1 MGRSIG
7 SFVLAATPEGRSTAA
22 GCTLESGRL
31 LSGHMYLGGAGAKC
45 KRATL
50 LAAAA
55 AHGCSREACGEG
67 KQSRHAPFLSNLAA
81 QILGL
86 VEPGELH
93 LQWAASSL
101 GAGAP
106 AQPPPRP
113 APPRPAPPRP
123 TLPRPAPRH
132 RCHRLHGACQ
142 IEPQVCACVWWLE
155 GGGRGGP
162 KAVRAGRRYSS
173 ELLQPQRRR
182 GDGTPD
188 GRVRLLERGAGLER
202 WRRPRQARRPSGA
215 GGRAGWRASECVG
228 GGMTGGVRGVGG
240 CACGGGCC
248 SGASRGRGG
257 RVRASKPAASAAA
270 PRSWYRPHACRCQT
284 KGANGLGVSN
294 QSVSRFCGASLVAR
308 LRGCPLLPWALFA
321 GGPVQRCRPAV
332 ALLNLRT
339 APIVEAVATVLP
351 VRALRSDCL
360 RT

>member
-7 SFVLAATPEGRSTAA
+7 FFVLAATPEGRSTAA

-123 TLPRPAPRH
+123 ALPRPAPRH

-155 GGGRGGP
+155 GGGGGVQRPFEPGGGTAVSCFSRKGFAVMGHRTVVSGFLSVVRAWRGGGGRVRRGGP
-162 KAVRAGRRYSS
+162 
-173 ELLQPQRRR
+173 
-182 GDGTPD
+182 
-188 GRVRLLERGAGLER
+188 RVL
-202 WRRPRQARRPSGA
+202 A
-215 GGRAGWRASECVG
+215 GGRAGGQVSVW
-228 GGMTGGVRGVGG
+228 GVG
-240 CACGGGCC
+240 
-248 SGASRGRGG
+248 
-257 RVRASKPAASAAA
+257 
-270 PRSWYRPHACRCQT
+270 
-284 KGANGLGVSN
+284 
-294 QSVSRFCGASLVAR
+294 
-308 LRGCPLLPWALFA
+308 
-321 GGPVQRCRPAV
+321 
-332 ALLNLRT
+332 
-339 APIVEAVATVLP
+339 
-351 VRALRSDCL
+351 
-360 RT
+360 